1 MRTCMLQRFP
11 TDLLKVGSTYYLE
24 EGARAWQRLS
34 AHISETTVNV
44 NVDLR
49 RDSRYS
55 EFGNIS
61 AMTRSKAL
69 DKKLAL
75 PTKLPSV

>member
-1 MRTCMLQRFP
+1 MHVQRFP
-11 TDLLKVGSTYYLE
+11 IGWLELESAKYLE

-49 RDSRYS
+49 HDSTCS
-55 EFGNIS
+55 GWG
-61 AMTRSKAL
+61 AVQWHAA
-69 DKKLAL
+69 KL
-75 PTKLPSV
+75 